1 MAVQTTQYAAAE
13 IAARGNEIYEH
24 DIRPRVETGNFGK
37 VVAID
42 IHTGDYEV
50 ADDVLTSARRLRL
63 RQPDAEIWFVRIG
76 HRALHHIRFFAG
88 AE

>member
-1 MAVQTTQYAAAE
+1 MAVQVTPYTAEE
-13 IAARGNEIYEH
+13 IAARGNEIYEQ
-24 DIRPRVETGNFGK
+24 DIRPQVEAGNFGK

-50 ADDVLTSARRLRL
+50 AEEVLTSARRLRL
-63 RQPDAEIWFVRIG
+63 RQPGAEIWFVRIG
-76 HRALHHIRFFAG
+76 HRALHHIRFCAG